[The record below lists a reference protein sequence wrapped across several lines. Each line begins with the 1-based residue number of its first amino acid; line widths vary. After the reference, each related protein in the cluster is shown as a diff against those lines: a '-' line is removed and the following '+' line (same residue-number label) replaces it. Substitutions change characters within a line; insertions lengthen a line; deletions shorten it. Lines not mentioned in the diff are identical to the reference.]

1 MANEDKNSV
10 ILNQENKSEGLNLF
24 RAGLMY
30 LSSFK
35 NNVLLSLSCF
45 LFGFCFCGGVCVFC
59 CFLLSRCICALVNL
73 HLLPSSCIL
82 YSVYTICKQNPV
94 VLMKLEFFTMYIP
107 KYKIENLERNSIQP
121 WSGAHR
127 FAKGIF
133 PLWRISQELPL
144 HLKDGKMKGSPGK
157 HLSL

>member
-30 LSSFK
+30 LSSFQ

-45 LFGFCFCGGVCVFC
+45 LFGFCFCGGVCV
-59 CFLLSRCICALVNL
+59 CFVVFYFQGVSVPWWTYI
-73 HLLPSSCIL
+73 SSCIL

-94 VLMKLEFFTMYIP
+94 VLMKLEFFTMYIH
-107 KYKIENLERNSIQP
+107 KYKIENLERNSIQS

-144 HLKDGKMKGSPGK
+144 RLKDGKMKGSPGK